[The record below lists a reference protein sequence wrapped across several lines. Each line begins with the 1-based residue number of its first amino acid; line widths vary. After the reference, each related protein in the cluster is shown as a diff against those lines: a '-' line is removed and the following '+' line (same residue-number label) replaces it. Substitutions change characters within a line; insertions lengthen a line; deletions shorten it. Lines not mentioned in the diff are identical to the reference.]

1 MKHTAGR
8 RLIQPPLGVTHPLG
22 PSAHKSTST
31 ARRRETG
38 RATRSLL
45 ERAQA
50 FFTQRGVAWACV
62 YIAVYTVISVL
73 LTVPAREQQGYRIDQ
88 LQLKPI
94 VSRQDIN
101 VRDDQA
107 TRSAQQSAAD
117 AVPLPFRR
125 NAEFLQE
132 LRTRLLSVQSFI
144 DDEQVES
151 IPATAR
157 QGLELTQ
164 QALTQLH
171 HYRSLDDPNRAWA
184 LATSKLITRLGR
196 MPIVADADAI
206 QIARHGWD
214 LSLADPEPTA
224 KPEPKTNL
232 TNSPAI
238 DQDDAQAILK
248 ETLYRI
254 GSDQA
259 ALASKVQELVA
270 QSFGPTSDS
279 SAIESRPKAPALET
293 MLAQIVLS
301 RLQPIYVVDTEALTA
316 RREQAT
322 AQTKTL
328 WQIIPAGTTLVQAGK
343 RLTERDF
350 DLLSL
355 ERAAFIGQRGGWWL
369 LVQRLGVGLLT
380 LVTALGLWSYLYQ
393 YKRRVVE
400 NPARGFAVLAV
411 LLLMQLIAVQGTLT
425 DPNLLWLTATLP
437 TILAAMIFVVVY
449 DQRTALAIGLMHM
462 VMVMFALKLPIS
474 VGLVTMTGVGVAITM
489 LPDVRSRSQM
499 LRVGL
504 VTGLAMSV
512 ATVAGMVA
520 AWPIYLPAVQD
531 LLWTGAAS
539 GIASGLIAG
548 MVVHSLISLDFL
560 ERVFSVTTALTLKDL
575 NDAGHPL
582 LQRLAQDAPGTYQHS
597 LRIADMT
604 EAAAESIG
612 ANSLLCRVGAMY
624 HDIGKVNKPSYFIE
638 NQGGGPNKHDKLSP
652 AMSLLIII
660 GHVKDGLEMAREYKL
675 PQPIRHMLESHHGT
689 TLVEYFYHAAK
700 TQAQAEAEQVQKSAK
715 GSVKSGPVDEFQ
727 FRYPGPKPQTKEA
740 GILLLC
746 DSLEAAARAMDDPT
760 SVRLEQLVKTISK
773 KRLMDGQFDDCSLTL
788 KELARIEASV
798 TKTLCAA
805 YHGRIKYPA
814 GDSGKNNKTDA
825 VSA

>member
-1 MKHTAGR
+1 M
-8 RLIQPPLGVTHPLG
+8 G

-38 RATRSLL
+38 RATRSLP

-73 LTVPAREQQGYRIDQ
+73 LTVPAREQQAYRIDQ

-101 VRDDQA
+101 VRDDDA
-107 TRSAQQSAAD
+107 TRIAQQTAAD

-151 IPATAR
+151 IPAAAR

-164 QALTQLH
+164 EALTQLH
-171 HYRSLDDPNRAWA
+171 RYRQLNDPNRAWA
-184 LATSKLITRLGR
+184 LATNALITRLGR
-196 MPIVADADAI
+196 MPIVTDADAI

-214 LSLADPEPTA
+214 LSLADPEPTG
-224 KPEPKTNL
+224 PSSSGQSGNGPGL
-232 TNSPAI
+232 

-248 ETLYRI
+248 ETLYRL

-259 ALASKVQELVA
+259 ALASKIQELVA
-270 QSFGPTSDS
+270 QSFGPSSS
-279 SAIESRPKAPALET
+279 SASSETAPPGAPALEA
-293 MLAQIVLS
+293 MLSQIVLS
-301 RLQPIYVVDTEALTA
+301 RLQPIYVVDTDAMTT
-316 RREQAT
+316 RRDQAKT
-322 AQTKTL
+322 QTETI
-328 WQIIPAGTTLVQAGK
+328 WQTIPTGTTLVQAGQ

-350 DLLSL
+350 ELLSL
-355 ERAAFIGQRGGWWL
+355 ERAAFNTKRGGWWL

-400 NPARGFAVLAV
+400 NPARGFAILAV

-437 TILAAMIFVVVY
+437 TLLAAMIFVVVY

-504 VTGLAMSV
+504 VTGMAMSV

-520 AWPIYLPAVQD
+520 AWPIYLPEVQN

-539 GIASGLIAG
+539 GIASGLVAG

-582 LQRLAQDAPGTYQHS
+582 LQRLAQEAPGTYQHS
-597 LRIADMT
+597 LRIADMA

-624 HDIGKVNKPSYFIE
+624 HDVGKVNKPSYFIE

-700 TQAQAEAEQVQKSAK
+700 TQAQAEAEQTQS
-715 GSVKSGPVDEFQ
+715 GVKSGPVDEFQ

-814 GDSGKNNKTDA
+814 GDSAKETKA
-825 VSA
+825 VSAAV